1 MEVAFVGKPK
11 GDGGGDIVES
21 CVLVTFKKAAYPAGD
36 LAFRFISGPT
46 RATRIRHDQEYESDS
61 VESSGQS
68 S

>member
-1 MEVAFVGKPK
+1 LFEQ
-11 GDGGGDIVES
+11 GDIVES

>member
-1 MEVAFVGKPK
+1 
-11 GDGGGDIVES
+11 
-21 CVLVTFKKAAYPAGD
+21 VLVTFKKAAYPAGD
-36 LAFRFISGPT
+36 LAFHFISGPT